1 MTGLPQEFLRVALT
15 GGIATGKTYVLA
27 RLAALGVPTID
38 ADVLARKVVQPGSAA
53 WKALGERFGPDILES
68 TGELNRKTLAAI
80 VFRDPAARR
89 DLEAIIHPGV
99 YEKIGQWFAALRAE
113 GDHRFGIADIPLL
126 YETIR
131 AAEFD
136 RVIVTACDPQ
146 TQVRRVVARGHATED
161 EAEQRLAAQQ
171 SIAEKVARAD
181 FVIWTD
187 RTRAQTDR
195 EVEALYH
202 TLATG
207 HEKRPPGNEKQ
218 TR

>member
-38 ADVLARKVVQPGSAA
+38 ADVLAREVVQPGSAA
-53 WKALGERFGPDILES
+53 WKALEERFGPDILES
-68 TGELNRKTLAAI
+68 TGELDRKTLAAI

-89 DLEAIIHPGV
+89 DLEAIVHPGV

-113 GDHRFGIADIPLL
+113 SDHRFGIADIPLL
-126 YETIR
+126 YETNH
-131 AAEFD
+131 AADFD

-146 TQVRRVVARGHATED
+146 THVRRVVARGHATQD

-171 SIAEKVARAD
+171 PIAEKVARAD

-187 RTRAQTDR
+187 RTRAQTDQQVD
-195 EVEALYH
+195 EVFR
-202 TLATG
+202 TLTAE
-207 HEKRPPGNEKQ
+207 HERRGKVSK
-218 TR
+218 